1 LVRRSFFSLAVAATL
16 LVLLGVLGTLQYRW
30 LGEVSNA
37 ERERLRATLRTRTTD
52 FSRDFD
58 REISRAYMAFRAD
71 PELFSGNA
79 ASVLSDAY
87 ARAQADS
94 TIGGIIK
101 SVYFVEVDAAG
112 RPMLKL
118 LDPTARTLSAVEWP
132 AEFDAWR
139 RRANRPGSAVPGLPP
154 LLFGDAIDAS
164 IPALV
169 VSLPAVKRIASD
181 GRFTIV
187 HDTDS
192 PTRVAILRLDE
203 ERLHR
208 QLPDL
213 LVARHFGASDASEY
227 FVAVMTREP
236 TPRLI
241 YTTSSAASVLPANAD
256 VATGLFDLRLDELRT
271 FSAKVAPPGPGQGA
285 APLEAKDRVAVTIVR
300 RADSGDTA
308 RALMAGGDAHGAW
321 QVLVRGKAGSL
332 ESVVARSRNRNL
344 AVGVGILG
352 LLAASVAF
360 VIGSAQRQHRLA
372 RQQMEF
378 VAAVSHELRTPLAV
392 IRSAGENLADGV
404 VNDSEQVKKYGS
416 LIRTEGRR
424 LSDMV
429 ERVMEFAGMTSS
441 APERT
446 RDDVD
451 IARVV
456 SDAASGV
463 APDARERGVVVA
475 VQAERGLP
483 PIVGDPDAL
492 RAAVQNV
499 IANAV
504 KYSASGGLVEANA
517 DLEGNRLRVSVTDHG
532 LGIDAADLPHVF
544 KPFYRGR
551 RAVDAQ
557 IRGTGVGLSVVRHVV
572 EAHLGQV
579 TIESR
584 AGEGTRVVLTFP
596 AATRR
601 GGYIRDSA
609 AARAAT

>member
-1 LVRRSFFSLAVAATL
+1 
-16 LVLLGVLGTLQYRW
+16 
-30 LGEVSNA
+30 
-37 ERERLRATLRTRTTD
+37 
-52 FSRDFD
+52 
-58 REISRAYMAFRAD
+58 
-71 PELFSGNA
+71 
-79 ASVLSDAY
+79 
-87 ARAQADS
+87 
-94 TIGGIIK
+94 
-101 SVYFVEVDAAG
+101 
-112 RPMLKL
+112 
-118 LDPTARTLSAVEWP
+118 
-132 AEFDAWR
+132 
-139 RRANRPGSAVPGLPP
+139 VPGLPP
-154 LLFGDAIDAS
+154 LLFGDAIDAK

-187 HDTDS
+187 HDADS

-208 QLPDL
+208 QLLDL
-213 LVARHFGASDASEY
+213 LVARHFGASDVSEY
-227 FVAVMTREP
+227 FVAVMTRESS
-236 TPRLI
+236 PRLI
-241 YTTSSAASVLPANAD
+241 YATSSAASVIPANAD

-271 FSAKVAPPGPGQGA
+271 FSAKVAPPGPGQGT
-285 APLEAKDRVAVTIVR
+285 APLEIKDRVAVTIVR
-300 RADSGDTA
+300 RADGGDA
-308 RALMAGGDAHGAW
+308 SRALMAGGDVHGAW
-321 QVLVRGKAGSL
+321 QILVRGKAGSL
-332 ESVVARSRNRNL
+332 ESLVARSRNRNL
-344 AVGVGILG
+344 AVGLGILG
-352 LLAASVAF
+352 LLAASLVF

-378 VAAVSHELRTPLAV
+378 VTAVSHELRTPLAV

-441 APERT
+441 APVRT

-517 DLEGNRLRVSVTDHG
+517 GLEGNRLRVSVTDRG
-532 LGIDAADLPHVF
+532 IGIDAVDLPHVF
-544 KPFYRGR
+544 KPFFRGR

-572 EAHLGQV
+572 EAHQGQI

-601 GGYIRDSA
+601 GGYVSDSA

>member
-1 LVRRSFFSLAVAATL
+1 VRRSFFSLAVAAAL

-37 ERERLRATLRTRTTD
+37 ERERLRATLRTRATD

-58 REISRAYMAFRAD
+58 REITRAYMAFRAD

-79 ASVLSDAY
+79 AAVLSDAY

-101 SVYFVEVDAAG
+101 SVYFVEVDAGG
-112 RPMLKL
+112 RPMLNL
-118 LDPTARTLSAVEWP
+118 LDPMARTLSPVEWP
-132 AEFDAWR
+132 AEFEAWR
-139 RRANRPGSAVPGLPP
+139 RRASGPVSAVPGLPP
-154 LLFGDAIDAS
+154 MLFGDAIDAN

-169 VSLPAVKRIASD
+169 VSLPGVKRIASD

-192 PTRVAILRLDE
+192 ATRVAILRLDE
-203 ERLHR
+203 ERLQR
-208 QLPDL
+208 QLLDL
-213 LVARHFGASDASEY
+213 LVERHFGTSDASEY
-227 FVAVMTREP
+227 FVAVLTRESN
-236 TPRLI
+236 PRLI
-241 YTTSSAASVLPANAD
+241 YATSSTASVLPANAD

-271 FSAKVAPPGPGQGA
+271 FSAKVAPPGRGQGPV
-285 APLEAKDRVAVTIVR
+285 PLEIKDRVAVTIVR
-300 RADSGDTA
+300 RADSGDA
-308 RALMAGGDAHGAW
+308 GRSLLAGGDAHGAW
-321 QVLVRGKAGSL
+321 QVLVRGKTGSL
-332 ESVVARSRNRNL
+332 ESLVARSRNRNL
-344 AVGVGILG
+344 AVGLGILG
-352 LLAASVAF
+352 LLAASVVF
-360 VIGSAQRQHRLA
+360 VIGSSQRQHRLA

-404 VNDSEQVKKYGS
+404 VNDSEQVKNYGS

-429 ERVMEFAGMTSS
+429 ERVMEFAGMSSS
-441 APERT
+441 APVRT

-475 VQAERGLP
+475 VQAEHGLP

-517 DLEGNRLRVSVTDHG
+517 DLDGNRLRVSVSDHG
-532 LGIDAADLPHVF
+532 IGIDAADLPHVF

-557 IRGTGVGLSVVRHVV
+557 IRGTGVGLSVVRQVV
-572 EAHLGQV
+572 EAHQGKI

-596 AATRR
+596 AAARR
-601 GGYIRDSA
+601 GSYVGDSA